1 MEIEHV
7 FGIHTTKLFLDVSA
21 LDGPLFVVTTDIV
34 SNTVFLYMA
43 ASNLDDYLLICH
55 ALIVEFLAS
64 SLVGVGMETINNNCN
79 NRH

>member
-7 FGIHTTKLFLDVSA
+7 FGIHTTKLFLNVSA

-55 ALIVEFLAS
+55 ALVEFLAS
-64 SLVGVGMETINNNCN
+64 SLFRIRYANNK
-79 NRH
+79 